1 MTLTT
6 FLRFCSS
13 RRQFCE
19 DGFWLMTS
27 TFDLQSFIQ
36 TVVLEEAHLEDD
48 QTLGGPNSAPDGDA
62 GPAHARPVQLTRAR
76 KSQRQLAFVSP
87 RLGVLNNIPFV
98 IPFDQRVAIFRTFVE
113 NDRKRLGIERYQFS
127 RRHRHRA
134 VVRRGHIAEDGF
146 AHLNGLGPALKDT
159 IEIAF
164 IDQHGLEE
172 AGIDGGGVFKE
183 FLTSLSKEAF
193 DNDRG
198 LWLATQ
204 QQELY
209 PNPHSYSRE
218 SSQLSWYGF
227 LGRILGKALYEGIL
241 VDIAF
246 AGAFLSKW
254 LGKQSYLDDLA
265 SVDPELYQGLLFLK
279 NYTGNV
285 EGDLSLNFTV
295 ANEEFGVSK
304 TLDLIPN
311 GRNVAVTNE
320 NRVQYITLVA
330 HYRLNVQTEKQCAAF
345 FGGLSDIIEPGWIR
359 MFNQQELRV
368 LVGGTD
374 QELDVDDLASNCVY
388 GGWDESHDTVRAVRP
403 SPLGSRAIAH
413 IPYAPSS
420 GASSSLS
427 TTRTAAS
434 CSSSA
439 RLARDPL
446 FSVSASSTLL
456 SRSATRAPTSHVYR
470 APRRAST
477 YSSCP
482 HTIAKTCFERSCSMR
497 STPGLASISREG
509 SPPSGPV
516 FVPQFVCI
524 DCRRR

>member
-1 MTLTT
+1 
-6 FLRFCSS
+6 
-13 RRQFCE
+13 
-19 DGFWLMTS
+19 MTS

-36 TVVLEEAHLEDD
+36 TVVSEEAQLDEDAAESHQD
-48 QTLGGPNSAPDGDA
+48 GSQEMGVAP
-62 GPAHARPVQLTRAR
+62 PHARPIRSTRDR

-113 NDRKRLGIERYQFS
+113 NDRKRLGIDRYTFS

-164 IDQHGLEE
+164 VDQHGMEE

-198 LWLATQ
+198 LWLATP

-209 PNPHSYSRE
+209 PNPHAYARE
-218 SSQLSWYGF
+218 SANLAWYGF
-227 LGRILGKALYEGIL
+227 LGRCLGKALYEGIL
-241 VDIAF
+241 IELRF

-254 LGKQSYLDDLA
+254 LGRQVFLDDLA
-265 SVDPELYQGLLFLK
+265 SLDPELYQGLLFLK
-279 NYTGNV
+279 NYNGNV
-285 EGDLSLNFTV
+285 ESDLSLNFTV
-295 ANEEFGVSK
+295 TNEDFGVSK

-311 GRNVAVTNE
+311 GRNIAVTNE
-320 NRVQYITLVA
+320 NRMQYITLVA

-374 QELDVDDLASNCVY
+374 QEMDVDDLASNCVY
-388 GGWDESHDTVRAVRP
+388 GGWDESHPTVRAVCPAPFLVLCLRLLTLCP
-403 SPLGSRAIAH
+403 S
-413 IPYAPSS
+413 SS
-420 GASSSLS
+420 GASSSHS
-427 TTRTAAS
+427 MMRTAES
-434 CSSSA
+434 
-439 RLARDPL
+439 
-446 FSVSASSTLL
+446 
-456 SRSATRAPTSHVYR
+456 Y
-470 APRRAST
+470 
-477 YSSCP
+477 
-482 HTIAKTCFERSCSMR
+482 
-497 STPGLASISREG
+497 
-509 SPPSGPV
+509 
-516 FVPQFVCI
+516 
-524 DCRRR
+524 